1 MDTIVGLGKAGC
13 AIAEKFTKYPQYK
26 VFKIDSEGLD
36 SKNKNNYVLT
46 KQNSPEEYEKATRS
60 MKTFFKKTTDDILFV
75 LSGSGMISGA
85 SLQILK
91 CLQDKTVNILYVKP
105 DLEFLGHTNI
115 MQERVVRN
123 VLQEYTRSG
132 LFSRLFLVDNKKIEQ
147 ILGEVPIVGYYDKLN
162 ELIVSTFHMVNV
174 YNHQEAIHATP
185 FDTADTTR
193 ISTLGILDIEE
204 GEEKLFFSLD
214 NIREKCYYYAINS
227 KVLETDGKLLRT
239 LTDNINKNIGKEV
252 RAGFQVYSTSYEQNY
267 GYLVV
272 NTEKTNNQELYENR
286 TNLS

>member
-13 AIAEKFTKYPQYK
+13 AIADKFAEYPQYK
-26 VFKIDSEGLD
+26 IFKIDSEGLD
-36 SKNKNNYVLT
+36 SKNKNCHLIKRQDT
-46 KQNSPEEYEKATRS
+46 PEEYEKVIRS
-60 MKTFFKKTTDDILFV
+60 MKTFFSKTTDDVLFI

-91 CLQDKTVNILYVKP
+91 YLQDKKINILYIKP

-132 LFSRLFLVDNKKIEQ
+132 LFNRIFLIDNKKVEEV
-147 ILGEVPIVGYYDKLN
+147 LGEVPIIGYYDKLN
-162 ELIVSTFHMVNV
+162 DLIVSTFHMVNV

-185 FDTADTTR
+185 FDTAETTR
-193 ISTLGILDIEE
+193 ISTLGILNVDE

-272 NTEKTNNQELYENR
+272 NTEKTNN
-286 TNLS
+286 

>member
-1 MDTIVGLGKAGC
+1 MDTVIGLGKAGC
-13 AIAEKFTKYPQYK
+13 AIADKFAEHPQYK
-26 VFKIDSEGLD
+26 IFKIDSEGLD
-36 SKNKNNYVLT
+36 SKNKNCHLLK
-46 KQNSPEEYEKATRS
+46 KQSSPEGYEKATRS
-60 MKTFFKKTTDDILFV
+60 MKTFFSKTTDDILFV

-91 CLQDKTVNILYVKP
+91 NLRGKNVNILYIKP

-132 LFSRLFLVDNKKIEQ
+132 LFNRIFLVDNKKVEEV
-147 ILGEVPIVGYYDKLN
+147 LGEVPIIGYYDKLN
-162 ELIVSTFHMVNV
+162 DLIVSTFHMVNV
-174 YNHQEAIHATP
+174 YNHQKAIHATP
-185 FDTADTTR
+185 FDTAQTTR
-193 ISTLGILDIEE
+193 ISTLGILNVDE
-204 GEEKLFFSLD
+204 GKEKLFFSLD

-239 LTDNINKNIGKEV
+239 LTDNINKNIGKDV
-252 RAGFQVYSTSYEQNY
+252 RAGFQVYSTSYKQNY

-272 NTEKTNNQELYENR
+272 NTEKTNN
-286 TNLS
+286 

>member
-13 AIAEKFTKYPQYK
+13 AIADKIFAYPQYK
-26 VFKIDSEGLD
+26 IFKIDSEALD
-36 SKNKNNYVLT
+36 SKSKNCHLIKRRHT
-46 KQNSPEEYEKATRS
+46 PEEYEKTIRT
-60 MKTFFKKTTDDILFV
+60 MKTFFSKSTEYILFV

-91 CLQDKTVNILYVKP
+91 NLKDKNVNILYIKP

-132 LFSRLFLVDNKKIEQ
+132 VFNRIFLVDNKKVEEVI
-147 ILGEVPIVGYYDKLN
+147 GEVPIIGYYDKLN
-162 ELIVSTFHMVNV
+162 DLIVSTFHMVNV
-174 YNHQEAIHATP
+174 YNHQKAIHATP

-193 ISTLGILDIEE
+193 ISTLGILNVDE

-272 NTEKTNNQELYENR
+272 NTEKTNN
-286 TNLS
+286 

>member
-1 MDTIVGLGKAGC
+1 MDTIIGLGKAGC
-13 AIAEKFTKYPQYK
+13 AIADKFAEYPQYK
-26 VFKIDSEGLD
+26 TFKIDSEGLD
-36 SKNKNNYVLT
+36 PKRKNCHLLK
-46 KQNSPEEYEKATRS
+46 KQDSPEKYEKATRT
-60 MKTFFKKTTDDILFV
+60 MKTFFSKTTDDILFV
-75 LSGSGMISGA
+75 LSGSGIISGA

-91 CLQDKTVNILYVKP
+91 NLKDKNVNILYIKP

-132 LFSRLFLVDNKKIEQ
+132 LFNRIFLVDNKKVEEVI
-147 ILGEVPIVGYYDKLN
+147 GEVPIIGYYDKLN
-162 ELIVSTFHMVNV
+162 DLIVSTFHMVNV

-185 FDTADTTR
+185 FDTAGTTR
-193 ISTLGILDIEE
+193 ISTLGILNVDE
-204 GEEKLFFSLD
+204 GKEKLFFSLD

-239 LTDNINKNIGKEV
+239 LTDNINKNIGKDV

-272 NTEKTNNQELYENR
+272 NTER
-286 TNLS
+286 TSN

>member
-1 MDTIVGLGKAGC
+1 MDTIIGLGKAGC
-13 AIAEKFTKYPQYK
+13 AIADKFAEYPQYK
-26 VFKIDSEGLD
+26 IFKIDSEGLD
-36 SKNKNNYVLT
+36 PKRKNCHLLK
-46 KQNSPEEYEKATRS
+46 KQDSPEKYEKATRT
-60 MKTFFKKTTDDILFV
+60 MKTFFSKTTDDILFV
-75 LSGSGMISGA
+75 LSGSGIISGA
-85 SLQILK
+85 SLQVLK
-91 CLQDKTVNILYVKP
+91 NLKDKNVNILYIKP

-132 LFSRLFLVDNKKIEQ
+132 LFNRIFLVDNKRVEEV
-147 ILGEVPIVGYYDKLN
+147 LGEVPIIGYYDKLN
-162 ELIVSTFHMVNV
+162 DLIVSTFHMVNV

-193 ISTLGILDIEE
+193 ISTLGILNVDE
-204 GEEKLFFSLD
+204 GKEKLFFSLD

-252 RAGFQVYSTSYEQNY
+252 RAGFQVYSTSYEKNY

-272 NTEKTNNQELYENR
+272 NTEKTNN
-286 TNLS
+286 

>member
-1 MDTIVGLGKAGC
+1 MDTVIGLGKAGC
-13 AIAEKFTKYPQYK
+13 AIADKFAEYPQYNIL
-26 VFKIDSEGLD
+26 KIDSEGLNP
-36 SKNKNNYVLT
+36 KNKNCHLLK
-46 KQNSPEEYEKATRS
+46 KQVSPEDYEKTIRS
-60 MKTFFKKTTDDILFV
+60 MKTFFNKTTDDILFV

-91 CLQDKTVNILYVKP
+91 NLKDKNVNILYIKP
-105 DLEFLGHTNI
+105 DLEFLGHRNI

-132 LFSRLFLVDNKKIEQ
+132 LFNRIFLVDNKRVEQ
-147 ILGEVPIVGYYDKLN
+147 ILGEVPIIGYYDKLN
-162 ELIVSTFHMVNV
+162 DLIVSTFHMVNV

-185 FDTADTTR
+185 FDTAETTR
-193 ISTLGILDIEE
+193 ISTLGILNVDE
-204 GEEKLFFSLD
+204 GKEKLFFSLD

-239 LTDNINKNIGKEV
+239 LTDNINKNIGKDV

-272 NTEKTNNQELYENR
+272 NTEKTNN
-286 TNLS
+286 

>member
-1 MDTIVGLGKAGC
+1 
-13 AIAEKFTKYPQYK
+13 
-26 VFKIDSEGLD
+26 
-36 SKNKNNYVLT
+36 
-46 KQNSPEEYEKATRS
+46 
-60 MKTFFKKTTDDILFV
+60 MKTFFSKATDDILFV

-91 CLQDKTVNILYVKP
+91 NLKDKNVSILYIKP

-132 LFSRLFLVDNKKIEQ
+132 LFNRIFLVDNKKVEE
-147 ILGEVPIVGYYDKLN
+147 ILGEVPIIGYYDKLN
-162 ELIVSTFHMVNV
+162 DLIVSTFHMVNV

-185 FDTADTTR
+185 FDTAETTR
-193 ISTLGILDIEE
+193 ISTLGILNVDE
-204 GEEKLFFSLD
+204 GKEKLFFSLD

-272 NTEKTNNQELYENR
+272 NTEKTNN
-286 TNLS
+286 

>member
-1 MDTIVGLGKAGC
+1 MDTVIGLGKAGC
-13 AIAEKFTKYPQYK
+13 AIADKFAEYPQYK
-26 VFKIDSEGLD
+26 IFKIDSEGLNSK
-36 SKNKNNYVLT
+36 SKNCHLIKKRGN
-46 KQNSPEEYEKATRS
+46 PEEYEKAIRT
-60 MKTFFKKTTDDILFV
+60 MKTFFSKTTDDILFV

-91 CLQDKTVNILYVKP
+91 NLKDKNVNILYIKP

-132 LFSRLFLVDNKKIEQ
+132 LFNRIFLVDNKKVEEV
-147 ILGEVPIVGYYDKLN
+147 LGEVPIIGYYDKLN
-162 ELIVSTFHMVNV
+162 DLIVSTFHMVNI

-185 FDTADTTR
+185 FDTAETTR
-193 ISTLGILDIEE
+193 ISTFGILNVDE
-204 GEEKLFFSLD
+204 GKEKLFFSLD

-272 NTEKTNNQELYENR
+272 NTEKTNN
-286 TNLS
+286 

>member
-1 MDTIVGLGKAGC
+1 MDTIIGLGKAGC
-13 AIAEKFTKYPQYK
+13 AIADKFAEYPQYK
-26 VFKIDSEGLD
+26 IFKIDSEALD
-36 SKNKNNYVLT
+36 SKSKNCHLIKRRHT
-46 KQNSPEEYEKATRS
+46 PEEYEKTIRT
-60 MKTFFKKTTDDILFV
+60 MKTFFSKSTEYILFV

-91 CLQDKTVNILYVKP
+91 NLKDKNVNILYIKP

-132 LFSRLFLVDNKKIEQ
+132 VFNRIFLVDNKKVEEVI
-147 ILGEVPIVGYYDKLN
+147 GEVPIIGYYDKLN
-162 ELIVSTFHMVNV
+162 DLIVSTFHMVNV
-174 YNHQEAIHATP
+174 YNHQKAIHATP

-193 ISTLGILDIEE
+193 ISTLGILNVDE

-272 NTEKTNNQELYENR
+272 NTEKTNN
-286 TNLS
+286 

>member
-1 MDTIVGLGKAGC
+1 MDTVIGLGKAGC
-13 AIAEKFTKYPQYK
+13 AIADKFAEYPQYK
-26 VFKIDSEGLD
+26 IFKIDSEGLD
-36 SKNKNNYVLT
+36 SKNKNCHLLK
-46 KQNSPEEYEKATRS
+46 KQSSPEDYEKATRS
-60 MKTFFKKTTDDILFV
+60 MKTFFSKTTDDILFV

-91 CLQDKTVNILYVKP
+91 NLRGKNINILYIKP
-105 DLEFLGHTNI
+105 DLEFLGHTNV

-132 LFSRLFLVDNKKIEQ
+132 LFNRIFLVDNKKVEEV
-147 ILGEVPIVGYYDKLN
+147 LGEVPIIGYYDKLN
-162 ELIVSTFHMVNV
+162 DLIVSTFHMVNV

-185 FDTADTTR
+185 FDTAETTR
-193 ISTLGILDIEE
+193 ISTFGILNVDE
-204 GEEKLFFSLD
+204 GKEKLFFSLD

-239 LTDNINKNIGKEV
+239 LTDNINKNIGKDV

-272 NTEKTNNQELYENR
+272 NTEKTNN
-286 TNLS
+286 

>member
-13 AIAEKFTKYPQYK
+13 AIADKFAQYPQYK
-26 VFKIDSEGLD
+26 IFKIDSEGLD
-36 SKNKNNYVLT
+36 SKNKNNYVLS
-46 KQNSPEEYEKATRS
+46 KQSSPEDYETSVRS
-60 MKTFFKKTTDDILFV
+60 MKTFFKRITDDVLFI
-75 LSGSGMISGA
+75 LSGSGMISGSA
-85 SLQILK
+85 LQILK
-91 CLQDKTVNILYVKP
+91 NLKDRNVNILYIKP
-105 DLEFLGHTNI
+105 DLEFLGHNNI
-115 MQERVVRN
+115 LQERVVRN

-132 LFSRLFLVDNKKIEQ
+132 LFNRIFLVDNKRIEQ
-147 ILGEVPIVGYYDKLN
+147 ILGEVPIIGYYDKLN

-193 ISTLGILDIEE
+193 ISTLGILNVDE
-204 GEEKLFFSLD
+204 GKEKLFFSLD

-252 RAGFQVYSTSYEQNY
+252 RAGFQVYSTSYEQSY
-267 GYLVV
+267 GYLVA
-272 NTEKTNNQELYENR
+272 NTEKTNN
-286 TNLS
+286 